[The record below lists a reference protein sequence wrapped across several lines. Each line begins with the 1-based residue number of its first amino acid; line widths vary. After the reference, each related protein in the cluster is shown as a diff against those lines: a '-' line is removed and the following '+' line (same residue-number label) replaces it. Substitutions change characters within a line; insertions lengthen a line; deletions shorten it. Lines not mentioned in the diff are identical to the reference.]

1 VHGCLGMALC
11 ILRAIHTRL
20 LAPAAASFA
29 AQQHAHL
36 QQQQQ
41 HAGGLFGGGPA
52 LQSQAPLQHP
62 APAPGALLGPHLLT
76 HDSVAALLAGGP
88 LASEADKM
96 VGRIVGVPALTP
108 LLALKAEKL
117 DRFVCVRGTVTRVS
131 SSRPIVRRL
140 PFVCGRCGA
149 ETAVLLTAGKVQF
162 PGGCSDPTCV
172 RSKAFQ
178 PLYEGAVAADM
189 QRVQLQE
196 APDSGEPGAVP
207 RTVEAELCD
216 DLCDA
221 ANPGDTV
228 TISGV
233 LRAVETEVARG
244 KGTARGKSV
253 FLLYIEA
260 TAVQN
265 HRLAAGDERVTP
277 AEAAGRVHYAGGAG
291 SGGVSGDDGLGGA
304 GGTGGGGGAG
314 GGGVGRP
321 LPTAAELAAS
331 LHASGGGGSS
341 GALGASAAAAAAAAA
356 GGGAGSMSM
365 RANLSPRHTQQG
377 GGGRGAGA
385 GGSSSSAAAAPT
397 AGPVNTGALGY
408 GGFTERDLR
417 AIAMIRCHRDP
428 SALIVASMVPSIFG
442 QETVKLGAWCCCCV
456 STRGAA
462 VGRAASG

>member
-1 VHGCLGMALC
+1 MHGCLGMALC

-20 LAPAAASFA
+20 LAPAAAAFA
-29 AQQHAHL
+29 AQQQLH

-41 HAGGLFGGGPA
+41 QAAGGGGLFGGGPA
-52 LQSQAPLQHP
+52 LQSQAPLQPPQLQHP
-62 APAPGALLGPHLLT
+62 TPAPGLIGPHLLT
-76 HDSVAALLAGGP
+76 HDSIAALLGGGP
-88 LASEADKM
+88 LATEADKM

-108 LLALKAEKL
+108 LVALKAEKL

-162 PGGCSDPTCV
+162 PAGCSDPTCV

-277 AEAAGRVHYAGGAG
+277 AEAAGRVHYAGGGNGAG
-291 SGGVSGDDGLGGA
+291 GADDGLGG
-304 GGTGGGGGAG
+304 GVGGAG

-331 LHASGGGGSS
+331 LHEGGGGG

-356 GGGAGSMSM
+356 AAGNRSM
-365 RANLSPRHTQQG
+365 RANLSPRPNTQG
-377 GGGRGAGA
+377 GGRGAGAGA
-385 GGSSSSAAAAPT
+385 GGSSSSAGAAALPAPT
-397 AGPVNTGALGY
+397 AGPVNTGALGF

-428 SALIVASMVPSIFG
+428 ASLIVASMVPSIFG
-442 QETVKLGAWCCCCV
+442 QETVKLGA
-456 STRGAA
+456 
-462 VGRAASG
+462 